1 VAFGLVLAF
10 RYPLDTALIVSA
22 SLAQIGEFSFIL
34 IGLSVQLGLFTI
46 ENQSIVLASAIIS
59 IALNPFIFE
68 TIKPIQNWVL
78 RRSKLARKLEKPD
91 DPLAELPMTKETAEI
106 GKHIVLVGYGRVGR
120 SIAEA
125 LHLHGITM
133 VVAEQ
138 NREQVEKLRDH
149 GIHAVV
155 GDVADPAVLIQ
166 AHVARAST
174 LVIAISDLVRTRQM
188 IEIARM
194 LNPSIEILVRTHSD
208 EEMALLKNEGIEHV
222 FFGEHELAQSMISHL
237 LGKSTH

>member
-1 VAFGLVLAF
+1 
-10 RYPLDTALIVSA
+10 
-22 SLAQIGEFSFIL
+22 
-34 IGLSVQLGLFTI
+34 
-46 ENQSIVLASAIIS
+46 
-59 IALNPFIFE
+59 
-68 TIKPIQNWVL
+68 
-78 RRSKLARKLEKPD
+78 
-91 DPLAELPMTKETAEI
+91 MTKETAEI
-106 GKHIVLVGYGRVGR
+106 GKHVVLVGYGRVGR
-120 SIAEA
+120 RIAEA
-125 LHLHGITM
+125 LQLNGMTV

-166 AHVARAST
+166 AHVARAAT

-188 IEIARM
+188 IEVARM
-194 LNPSIEILVRTHSD
+194 LNPNIDILVRTHSD

-237 LGKSTH
+237 LHSFDTKKE